1 MDTNRHKFKILQQIF
16 GETLIDKR
24 FSVIDGERLNLT
36 VNDFLVARDIM
47 RLADSTKNRRLLI
60 LLLLLADRVNNGSTC
75 LIFNPAFDRQA
86 ELLTTT
92 TAELF
97 TLAGNLPNKL
107 GESNSPLVLTDNRL
121 YFQRYYYNEQ
131 RLSDNLHLLAARPI
145 INALEPIKICKQL
158 KEIIATNKY
167 AFDPLQIQAVITALL
182 NSFAIIS
189 GGPGTGKTTIIVAI
203 LRCLL
208 RLGYKTTDIS
218 LAAPTGRAAKRM
230 TEAISRGINEDL
242 SSQTTDD
249 LKVLELEA
257 VTIHRLLGSNPSKPR
272 FRYNEDNPLPSQI
285 VIIDEASMVDITMMT
300 KLMQAIPDN
309 CKLLLLGDQYQL
321 PSVGVG
327 SVLADLMPDSA
338 DKSGFTPEFKCL
350 AEHCLPQ
357 VQPNL
362 SSASR
367 EKIINNFET
376 KLNSSLMVNRVTVL
390 DKSQRCQQDINN
402 FAAYVK
408 QGGKITSSELPST
421 WQEFMADRKIDPIV
435 DDANE
440 LPWQWYAAEGIFS
453 LQIPKSNPAHCQ
465 QIYLAWIKE
474 HFCLPQN
481 NSGPKEQS
489 YIKLLRSLYVLKDPV
504 DFAHP
509 DNSADRLDQ
518 LFNYV
523 NFSRILCLVRNGPYG
538 VNSINRQISSF
549 LKKQL
554 KYDSRNN
561 REQDF
566 HGAVIMIRHND
577 KFLDLYNGDIG
588 ILLRDASSGRLHA
601 IFQQGKN
608 YIAYP
613 THLLPEYE
621 LAFAMTVHKSQGSE
635 FNRIL
640 MVLPDNPDHR
650 LLTREILYT
659 GLTRAKK
666 AAFIY
671 AEESIL
677 DACIKRKNTR
687 YSGLNFYN
695 EQNS

>member
-1 MDTNRHKFKILQQIF
+1 MNTNKHKVKLLRQIF
-16 GETLIDKR
+16 GEGLIDER
-24 FSVIDGERLNLT
+24 FNVINGEQLNLT

-47 RLADSTKNRRLLI
+47 RLADSIENRLLLI

-75 LIFNPAFDRQA
+75 LIFNSTFDRQA
-86 ELLTTT
+86 EILATT

-107 GESNSPLVLTDNRL
+107 TTPNSPLVLSDNRL
-121 YFQRYYYNEQ
+121 YFQRYYCNEQ
-131 RLSDNLHLLAARPI
+131 RLSDNLQLLSTRSATNIPD
-145 INALEPIKICKQL
+145 PIKIKQQL
-158 KEIIATNKY
+158 QAIITTNKY

-182 NSFAIIS
+182 NSFAIIA

-208 RLGYKTTDIS
+208 RLGCETTDIS

-230 TEAISRGINEDL
+230 TEAVSKGINEDL
-242 SSQTTDD
+242 TSQTADD

-272 FRYNEDNPLPSQI
+272 FRYNEDNPLPCKI
-285 VIIDEASMVDITMMT
+285 VIIDEASMVDITMMA

-321 PSVGVG
+321 PPVGVG

-338 DKSGFTPEFKCL
+338 DKSGFTPKFKYL

-357 VQPNL
+357 VEPKFT
-362 SSASR
+362 SASR
-367 EKIINNFET
+367 KKIIHNLAI

-390 DKSQRCQQDINN
+390 DKSQRCQQEINN
-402 FAAYVK
+402 FATYVK
-408 QGGKITSSELPST
+408 QGGKITSSELPPT
-421 WQEFMADRKIDPIV
+421 WQEFMADRKINPVV
-435 DDANE
+435 DNANE
-440 LPWQWYAAEGIFS
+440 LPWQWYSAEGVFS
-453 LQIPKSNPAHCQ
+453 LPAPRNQPTHWQ

-474 HFCLPQN
+474 HFCLPK
-481 NSGPKEQS
+481 NSSGQQEQS
-489 YIKLLRSLYVLKDPV
+489 YITLLRSIYRLKAPV
-504 DFAHP
+504 DFANP
-509 DNSADRLDQ
+509 DKSAASLDQ

-538 VNSINRQISSF
+538 VNSVNRQISSF

-554 KYDSRNN
+554 KDDLRNN
-561 REQDF
+561 QEQDF

-588 ILLRDASSGRLHA
+588 ILLRDITSGRLYA

-608 YIAYP
+608 YIAFP

-621 LAFAMTVHKSQGSE
+621 LAFAMTIHKSQGSE
-635 FNRIL
+635 FDRVL
-640 MVLPDNPDHR
+640 MVLPDKPEHR

-671 AEESIL
+671 ADDSIL
-677 DACIKRKNTR
+677 DTCIKRKNIR
-687 YSGLNFYN
+687 YSGLNVYN
-695 EQNS
+695 DQQ